1 MSLYYALMREII
13 DRQAAR
19 GEVSAGQHLRK
30 LKYLAR
36 AEAREKAR
44 SKERALA
51 IAGLR
56 QQLQASLEESP

>member
-1 MSLYYALMREII
+1 MSLYHALMREII
-13 DRQAAR
+13 EQQAAR
-19 GEVSAGQHLRK
+19 GAITPGQHLRK

-36 AEAREKAR
+36 AEEREKTR
-44 SKERALA
+44 NKERALA